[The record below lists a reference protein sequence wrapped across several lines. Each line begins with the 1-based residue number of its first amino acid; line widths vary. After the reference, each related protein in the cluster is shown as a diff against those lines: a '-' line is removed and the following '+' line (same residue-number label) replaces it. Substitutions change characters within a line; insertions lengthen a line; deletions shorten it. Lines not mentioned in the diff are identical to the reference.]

1 MPLELPR
8 GGNGL
13 PPGFKPDTGRVGLL
27 KRWGSRRLDS
37 LTGYEVLEPGSG
49 TLGIPYMDVLDGSA
63 CGNDCEGPVEGLG
76 SGIKSD
82 DWADG
87 VNRGSVSEESTPASI
102 GSRRI
107 ASYGEGVVDVA
118 VA

>member
-1 MPLELPR
+1 
-8 GGNGL
+8 
-13 PPGFKPDTGRVGLL
+13 
-27 KRWGSRRLDS
+27 
-37 LTGYEVLEPGSG
+37 
-49 TLGIPYMDVLDGSA
+49 MDVLDGSA
-63 CGNDCEGPVEGLG
+63 CGNDCEGPVEGLS

-82 DWADG
+82 DWADE
-87 VNRGSVSEESTPASI
+87 VSRGSVSEESTPASI